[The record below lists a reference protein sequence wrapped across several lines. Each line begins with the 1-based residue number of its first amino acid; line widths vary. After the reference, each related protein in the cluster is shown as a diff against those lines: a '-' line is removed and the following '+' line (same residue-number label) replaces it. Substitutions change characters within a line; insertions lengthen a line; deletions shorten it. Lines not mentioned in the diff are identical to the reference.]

1 MGLGHPYIFSQAFS
15 ASTSMAGHMQASCEA
30 WTRPDHVEW
39 HLIRGIVPLESH
51 PADLCYKVVVGEFS
65 DVLKSRAARP
75 LIEAIARVVQAS
87 VQGKKSLDQVIIP
100 FESVHLPVSESPLDA
115 LCVAIAALHGFVQL
129 NWTGPNMP
137 LHPVDL
143 LRYHAPKYMDQ
154 RSVHDEDSSDPA
166 YARLLHASS
175 LEYLTLQGEPAY
187 HLCQSPFFLVV
198 ALLILDALKA
208 SKLATVPWWRLRARS
223 VHIRILDEPVA
234 CEEVLQEA
242 VIAMTHALSQ
252 RSREALTEA
261 EQHVWLYLH
270 ARALLENA
278 LAKQRAGQDR
288 LASEG
293 LVEAAKVHRLEYE
306 LSGALGKRTKW
317 QKQDKTQ
324 LVLLAESREAGA
336 ERAEEDEA
344 STSGKHDH
352 DLGSDAS
359 GWQASI
365 DPSKQVDHQPATY
378 SLNDDTLLEQ
388 TQFTKTTPDTGR
400 RLSHLDPGN
409 QPPLAVMDQC
419 ILLALCLNIHNTQP
433 SHGLTSEQMSAFV
446 ERVIQHPL
454 NWSVHTMSLLL
465 RSRLEASRTR
475 TVERSTLQLQALVD
489 QMPTNDSSV
498 RERLRFFHALE
509 LPAKWAMQSELAHRY
524 VSIGVLRSALETFE
538 RIEMW
543 EDVVQCLG
551 LLGRQQEGI
560 EVVRDLLEGR
570 KTEAG
575 AQLQAKRIATSKS
588 RVPHTRFARAREAK
602 LWCLLGD
609 LEPMYAEMHYLRAWD
624 VSERSS
630 ARAARSLGGYHFA
643 LHAYEQASVWLRRAV
658 RINALYTRSWFML
671 GCCYMR
677 LEHWLEAAAAF
688 RKCTALEEED
698 GESWNNLAS
707 CYMRLHQSHIR
718 RLDTVLE
725 QDVDQENDAESVTS
739 GTDSGV
745 DVMSHETHTEATAP
759 VLELR
764 LLAHR
769 ALAVSL
775 KFQFESWRVWANYMI
790 VSVDVGMLREAARAL
805 ARVVEIRT
813 REKSFSAS
821 DKAVDVQDM
830 VDMGVLNKLVDAV
843 IRPANIDEEEKNEGA
858 GLRPTVERLF
868 EQTLLPR
875 FSTDAPIW
883 QSYARLMFACGH
895 YRKMLH
901 ARMQAFQCGLGNAD
915 RLDVV
920 TARDLWLLAKDELQD
935 LCDVLANL
943 ATRPAEPG
951 SDEEAMPDWRF
962 RARTLVRAFMSRT
975 RDSFEDEPAWEDL
988 VACMDDLKR

>member
-1 MGLGHPYIFSQAFS
+1 MTDHTQG
-15 ASTSMAGHMQASCEA
+15 SCEA
-30 WTRPDHVEW
+30 WASPDHVEW
-39 HLIRGIVPLESH
+39 QMIRGIVPPDS
-51 PADLCYKVVVGEFS
+51 ASATMCRKVVVGEFS

-75 LIEAIARVVQAS
+75 LFEAIAKVVHTT
-87 VQGKKSLDQVIIP
+87 VQGKTSSEQVIIP
-100 FESVHLPVSESPLDA
+100 FSAVHIPVSESPLDS

-129 NWTGPNMP
+129 NWTGPDMP
-137 LHPVDL
+137 LHPMEL
-143 LRYHAPKYMDQ
+143 LRYHAPQHFKQ
-154 RSVHDEDSSDPA
+154 RDVHDEDNSDA
-166 YARLLHASS
+166 VYARVLHVSS
-175 LEYLTLQGEPAY
+175 LEYLTWQGEPAY

-198 ALLILDALKA
+198 ALLILDALQT
-208 SKLATVPWWRLRARS
+208 SSLVTVPWWRMRARS

-234 CEEVLQEA
+234 CEEALQEA
-242 VIAMTHALSQ
+242 VMAMTHALTQ
-252 RSREALTEA
+252 RSQQASTDTEQRA
-261 EQHVWLYLH
+261 WAHLH
-270 ARALLENA
+270 ARALLELA
-278 LAKQRAGQDR
+278 LARQRAGQDR

-293 LVEAAKVHRLEYE
+293 LVEAAKAHGLEYE

-344 STSGKHDH
+344 STSYKHGH
-352 DLGSDAS
+352 ETSSDAS

-388 TQFTKTTPDTGR
+388 TQFTQTGPDTGR

-409 QPPLAVMDQC
+409 QPPLAVIDQC

-475 TVERSTLQLQALVD
+475 TVERSTLQLQALID

-538 RIEMW
+538 RVEMW
-543 EDVVQCLG
+543 ENVVQCLG

-570 KTEAG
+570 KTEAE
-575 AQLQAKRIATSKS
+575 AQLQAKRIATSVS

-609 LEPMYAEMHYLRAWD
+609 LEPMHAEMHYLRAWD

-707 CYMRLHQSHIR
+707 CYMRLHQSHVR

-725 QDVDQENDAESVTS
+725 QDVDEEDGAESVVS

-745 DVMSHETHTEATAP
+745 DVMSQETHTETTAP
-759 VLELR
+759 ALELR

-769 ALAVSL
+769 ALGVSL

-821 DKAVDVQDM
+821 DKAVNVHDM

-843 IRPANIDEEEKNEGA
+843 IRPANVEEEATQEGA

-883 QSYARLMFACGH
+883 QSYARLTFASGH
-895 YRKMLH
+895 YRKMLD
-901 ARMQAFQCGLGNAD
+901 ARVQAFQCGLGAAD

-920 TARDLWLLAKDELQD
+920 TAKNVWLLAKDELLE

-975 RDSFEDEPAWEDL
+975 RDSFEDEPAWEEL
-988 VACMDDLKR
+988 VACLEELKR